1 MIKSITTS
9 QLSQLLADREPLTLL
24 DVRRKADYY
33 AAPQKIPGAKWKDP
47 EDLKV
52 WINTLAPK
60 DLTLV
65 YCVRGGPVSQAVAK
79 QLQGEGVD
87 AVILEGGIKAWE
99 DDERPVALAASMGSD
114 IEV

>member
-1 MIKSITTS
+1 MKKSITTS
-9 QLSQLLADREPLTLL
+9 QLNQLMADREPLTLL

-47 EDLKV
+47 EDLKI
-52 WINTLAPK
+52 WGKTLAPK
-60 DLTLV
+60 GLTLV
-65 YCVRGGPVSQAVAK
+65 YCVRGGPVSQAVAN
-79 QLQGEGVD
+79 QLQGAGVE
-87 AVILEGGIKAWE
+87 AGFLEGGLKAWE